1 MADDDLDLSEFEE
14 FSETAA
20 RARGKG
26 GAEGSGATGGTG
38 GGGGRRKRRRWPWLL
53 AGLVLGALGA
63 LFGPDLAA
71 PYLPSLLRPS
81 LEEVAGPVL
90 GKRSEGERLLLTV
103 NTERGA
109 VLATFRQR
117 VAEIDLLVEEGDTV
131 TLGVDGYAPLME
143 DPLLRAVKKGASR
156 SGPGPPGDS
165 PAGAD
170 PEAGPAEETESPDS
184 APGDAARDTAES

>member
-1 MADDDLDLSEFEE
+1 MADDELDLSEFEE
-14 FSETAA
+14 YSETAA

-26 GAEGSGATGGTG
+26 GAEGGGTTRGTG

-81 LEEVAGPVL
+81 LEEVEGPVL

-117 VAEIDLLVEEGDTV
+117 VAEIDLLVEEGDSV
-131 TLGVDGYAPLME
+131 TLGVDGYAPLVE
-143 DPLLRAVKKGASR
+143 DPLLRAVKKGGSR
-156 SGPGPPGDS
+156 SGPGPPEDPPPG
-165 PAGAD
+165 PE
-170 PEAGPAEETESPDS
+170 PEAGGAEGTEPPDS
-184 APGDAARDTAES
+184 AAGGAGRDTAES